1 MPKRGEKEQKEQP
14 AREVRRGNDDDD
26 DVSYDDDEDDC
37 LPCLSC
43 WQIIAIGV
51 VIGCFVIAIIAVAVV
66 LFVGGSSDSSDAAI
80 DYPPETLF
88 QVEVENEF
96 GHGTLGG
103 GTYQASFTMKD
114 GDRDRKGTSKPTH
127 SIKSYFSSEVNGV
140 ANMEIDV
147 IIDFD
152 LDGRNDCNDVFY
164 PSAVIDSGEFG
175 AWTKEEACTYTLGGQ
190 YLHKTRVKV
199 TSL

>member
-1 MPKRGEKEQKEQP
+1 MQPPLPTNQDNNKREQLYESL
-14 AREVRRGNDDDD
+14 D
-26 DVSYDDDEDDC
+26 
-37 LPCLSC
+37 
-43 WQIIAIGV
+43 
-51 VIGCFVIAIIAVAVV
+51 
-66 LFVGGSSDSSDAAI
+66 
-80 DYPPETLF
+80 
-88 QVEVENEF
+88 
-96 GHGTLGG
+96 
-103 GTYQASFTMKD
+103 
-114 GDRDRKGTSKPTH
+114 
-127 SIKSYFSSEVNGV
+127 V

-152 LDGRNDCNDVFY
+152 LDGSNDCNDVFY